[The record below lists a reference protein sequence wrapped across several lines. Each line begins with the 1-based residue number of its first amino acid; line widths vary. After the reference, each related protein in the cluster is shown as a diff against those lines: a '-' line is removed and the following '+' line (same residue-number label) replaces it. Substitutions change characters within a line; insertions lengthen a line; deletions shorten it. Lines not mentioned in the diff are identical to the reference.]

1 MLVTSMNI
9 LFIYILD
16 CYPRKKNEWTWDALV
31 DEQRPDE
38 NNNLLVGLGYECGES
53 KENTSQPT
61 NQANA

>member
-1 MLVTSMNI
+1 M
-9 LFIYILD
+9 
-16 CYPRKKNEWTWDALV
+16 

-61 NQANA
+61 NQANAWNVNGGGVADVLIHLTCCTWKAITKM